1 VSSSFS
7 GTDNSIDIPSL
18 LATSENNAIE
28 IHANG
33 FLHHWDETPA
43 WQIQIDRIR
52 LSEQSATLLN
62 DIIADQKT
70 VSFISNL
77 GTINLTG
84 QSEGLGHSIDSEI
97 HLQSDAGDVDADFN
111 MNQQKQFMPLYEQ
124 MEREIYQVNRNARAL
139 ANEVEKK
146 KNPSD
151 RDYEIAASALS
162 NTRVREGEIE
172 AKYFEK
178 FSKILSKKQLF
189 QLKQTERKFTQEMLS
204 KKRKR
209 Q

>member
-1 VSSSFS
+1 MKR
-7 GTDNSIDIPSL
+7 L
-18 LATSENNAIE
+18 LTIL
-28 IHANG
+28 I
-33 FLHHWDETPA
+33 
-43 WQIQIDRIR
+43 
-52 LSEQSATLLN
+52 ATLVIASAVTAQN
-62 DIIADQKT
+62 KGRSKFATDMYQAKHEMIIEE
-70 VSFISNL
+70 L
-77 GTINLTG
+77 GLT
-84 QSEGLGHSIDSEI
+84 QT
-97 HLQSDAGDVDADFN
+97 
-111 MNQQKQFMPLYEQ
+111 QQKQFMPLYEQ

-151 RDYEIAASALS
+151 RDYEVAASALS
-162 NTRVREGEIE
+162 NTSVQEGDIE